1 MAPLPEPVRLALV
14 RRRLA
19 AISPGVWM
27 RSHDVHGC
35 FVQAQDPGGGFA
47 TVLRFDD
54 RASPDEIDL
63 VVDLPDTL
71 AFLLGLIDRAIEA
84 HRKARGA
91 GQAAPPPDQRQR
103 EPKDY
108 TAECAI
114 KCAEPAF
121 RVFLEEIHGLER
133 PLTADRVAQRVRG
146 LLGVRS
152 RRELNDSDRAGAA
165 WRQLRGEY
173 DAWRRAGR

>member
-1 MAPLPEPVRLALV
+1 MTALPEPVRLALV

-27 RSHDVHGC
+27 RSHDADGC
-35 FVQAQDPGGGFA
+35 FVQAQDPGGEFA

-71 AFLLGLIDRAIEA
+71 TFLLGLVDRAIEA

-91 GQAAPPPDQRQR
+91 GQAAQQRDQRQR

-108 TAECAI
+108 AAECAM

-121 RVFLEEIHGLER
+121 RVFLEENHGLER
-133 PLTADRVAQRVRG
+133 PLTDDRVAQRVRG

-173 DAWRRAGR
+173 DAWRRTGR

>member
-1 MAPLPEPVRLALV
+1 MRALSEAARLAMI
-14 RRRLA
+14 RRCLA
-19 AISPGVWM
+19 AIAPGVWM

-35 FVQAQDPGGGFA
+35 FVQARDPMGEVSP
-47 TVLRFDD
+47 VLRFDG
-54 RASPDEIDL
+54 RATDDEIAL
-63 VVDLPDTL
+63 VTDLPENM
-71 AFLLGLIDRAIEA
+71 AFLIGLVDRAIKA
-84 HRKARGA
+84 HRLASGQQQGGA
-91 GQAAPPPDQRQR
+91 PSR

-108 TAECAI
+108 AAECTM

-121 RVFLEEIHGLER
+121 RVFLEQRHGLER
-133 PLTADRVAQRVRG
+133 PLTDERVAQKVRG

-152 RRELNDSDRAGAA
+152 RRELNDGEQAGAA